1 MKKTSLRTIGA
12 LAALLLTATLPVAA
26 QTVSTSGTATD
37 TATATAAATTSEIK
51 DGYFAVP
58 GTGFMARLNLKPRMD
73 IMADNR
79 YAGSYDNSSTD
90 STSPYRFA
98 AALIPVKG
106 VDATYDNNAQIA
118 FSGRSS
124 VIAFDAQT
132 LSGSPCD
139 IAVHYDNDFYGHE
152 YGGSNLYIRVNQV
165 YVRVGNLILGQ
176 AVLPLEDGD
185 MWFDSYDLCG
195 PSGMIFARQPE
206 IRYNFKFDQGFS
218 AAAAL
223 NGPATDSSIV
233 RAPDFTANVR
243 WDNEKFGH
251 VQLSG
256 LASYLT
262 ADNASS
268 TPDKKVRDTAFC
280 WGVNLSLGVTIS
292 PNDTLQLQGTYG
304 KGMFPYS
311 NDWFVSGQY
320 DFDATGKVKPLT
332 YTAGLIG
339 YSHKWSDKFRSTIGY
354 SMTNLDNPQYDKG
367 NNPNSFVTYH
377 KTQYALANV
386 IWTPVPRMDISLEVL
401 YGSNQ
406 LQSGDKGNV
415 TRVLLSVGYSLF

>member
-1 MKKTSLRTIGA
+1 MKITSLRTTGA
-12 LAALLLTATLPVAA
+12 LVALLLTAALPIAA
-26 QTVSTSGTATD
+26 QTVSTSGT
-37 TATATAAATTSEIK
+37 TAAVAAAPEAK
-51 DGYFAVP
+51 DGYFVVP
-58 GTGFMARLNLKPRMD
+58 GTGFQVRLNLKPRMD
-73 IMADNR
+73 VMIDNR
-79 YAGSYDNSSTD
+79 YAGNYDNSDPD

-98 AALIPVKG
+98 AALIPVPG
-106 VDATYDNNAQIA
+106 DVTYDNNAQVA

-124 VIAFDAQT
+124 VISLDAET
-132 LSGSPCD
+132 LSNAPCD
-139 IAVHYDNDFYGHE
+139 IAVHYDNDFFGHE
-152 YGGSNLYIRVNQV
+152 YGGSSFYIRVNQV

-176 AVLPLEDGD
+176 AVLPLEDSD
-185 MWFDSYDLCG
+185 MWFDSYDFCG

-243 WDNEKFGH
+243 WDGKPGH

-262 ADNASS
+262 ADNADS
-268 TPDKKVRDTAFC
+268 TPDKKLRDTAFC
-280 WGVNLSLGVTIS
+280 WGLNLSFGVNIS
-292 PNDTLQLQGTYG
+292 ANDTLQLQGTYG

-311 NDWFVSGQY
+311 NDWFVPGQY
-320 DFDATGKVKPLT
+320 DFNAKGKVKPLT
-332 YTAGLIG
+332 YTAALIG

-354 SMTNLDNPQYDKG
+354 SMTNLDDPQYDKG

-386 IWTPVPRMDISLEVL
+386 IWTPVPRMDVSCELL

-406 LQSGDKGNV
+406 LQSGAKGNV
-415 TRVLLSVGYSLF
+415 TRVLISVGYSLF